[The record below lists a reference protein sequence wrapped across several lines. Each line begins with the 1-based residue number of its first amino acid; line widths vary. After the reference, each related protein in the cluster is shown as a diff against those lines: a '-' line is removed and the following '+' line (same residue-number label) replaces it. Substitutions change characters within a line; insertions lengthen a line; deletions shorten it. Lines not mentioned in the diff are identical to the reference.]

1 MHREKQIVI
10 NTGPLIAI
18 VAALGDYSILGKLY
32 DDILVPHEVAEE
44 ILTGGKKALAYSEFA
59 IARELKKIKTPVKI
73 APILLNSL
81 DLGEAAV
88 IQLALDKKIQTVC
101 IDEAVGRRVARLNGL
116 SITGTIGILLRA
128 KREGHE
134 IYLNDAIEKMQKHG
148 IWINERLKKSA
159 IELSSQLNT

>member
-1 MHREKQIVI
+1 MHKEKQIVI

-18 VAALGDYSILGKLY
+18 VVALGDYSILSKLY
-32 DDILVPHEVAEE
+32 DDILVPYEVAEE
-44 ILTGGKKALAYSEFA
+44 IIPGGKKALAYCEFE
-59 IARELKKIKTPVKI
+59 IAKELRKIKTPVKI

-134 IYLNDAIEKMQKHG
+134 IFLNGAIEKMQKNG
-148 IWINERLKKSA
+148 IWISERLKESA
-159 IELSSQLNT
+159 IEFSSQL